1 MSGQTSVLP
10 ELLGQVGRTYR
21 YRRWLEEGLQNLGS
35 GPCPPLQ
42 RMVSYHLGFEDE
54 NGRRLTSY
62 PGKLLRPSLLLFTC
76 EALGGEPE
84 AALPAAVALELVHSF
99 SLVHDDI
106 QDQDEERHGR
116 PTAWRLFGPAQAINL
131 GDGLRE
137 LGALALFELGRHF
150 PSEVVLEA
158 SKLLSRATLEMIE
171 GQVLDLALE
180 AKAEATLKE
189 YEAMALR
196 KTGALLGAALGLGAL
211 LAGADDKM
219 IAAFKGFGLLLGL
232 AFQGRDDLLGIWGK
246 QAQMGKAPKT
256 DLLRRK
262 KSLPI
267 VLGLEREGAE
277 GPLHEIYRGEA
288 LDEADLPRL
297 IGLLE
302 GLNGRGE
309 AEAKVREYCHQALAG
324 LEGLGL
330 PDWARAE
337 MAGLIRFLAVRE
349 F

>member
-1 MSGQTSVLP
+1 
-10 ELLGQVGRTYR
+10 
-21 YRRWLEEGLQNLGS
+21 
-35 GPCPPLQ
+35 
-42 RMVSYHLGFEDE
+42 MVSYHLGFEEDE
-54 NGRRLTSY
+54 NGTRLAGY
-62 PGKLLRPSLLLFTC
+62 PGKLLRPLLLLFAC

-84 AALPAAVALELVHSF
+84 AALPAAVAVELVHSF

-150 PSEVVLEA
+150 PPEVVLEA
-158 SKLLSRATLEMIE
+158 SKALSRATLEMIE

-196 KTGALLGAALGLGAL
+196 KTGALLGGALELGAL
-211 LAGADDKM
+211 LAGVDDK
-219 IAAFKGFGLLLGL
+219 IIEAFKGFGCALGL
-232 AFQGRDDLLGIWGK
+232 VFQGRDDILGIWGE
-246 QAQMGKAPKT
+246 QARMGKAPKS
-256 DLLRRK
+256 DLLRKK

-267 VLGLEREGAE
+267 VLALDLEREWNGAE
-277 GPLHEIYRGEA
+277 GPLHEIYRREA

-302 GLNGRGE
+302 RLNIRGE
-309 AEAKVREYCHQALAG
+309 AEAKVGEYCHQALAG

-330 PDWARAE
+330 PDWAQAE
-337 MAGLIRFLAVRE
+337 MEGLIRFLAVRE